1 MTRFDVSPKEAQEE
15 NGEEDERNHKSMQH
29 YQKYDAKM
37 EETERF
43 LYLLIFRKR
52 LNISWI
58 ANDGARR
65 VTLRKRKK
73 GLTKRLSEI
82 TTLCNTLGSMVIYTP
97 EKEEPVEVWQDK
109 AKAQAV
115 FHAYMQLPES
125 ERNLKTLDAEGLFY
139 NRIAKYRDQLS
150 RIERDNRAKQVD
162 IFALRILQGE
172 GVYGMSAKDIEDLF
186 SMVDTKAE
194 LLKATID
201 TMRNN
206 QPPPPPPPPP
216 SPVVAPEAVPPQEES
231 SVAAEARAK
240 GKSVVVDDD
249 KDFMATYWENI
260 FMDDWEFPDFGG
272 DGSGGDNIDGT
283 RMGDFGASGSG
294 SGNKGPD
301 GFM

>member
-1 MTRFDVSPKEAQEE
+1 MRFDVSPKEAQEE
-15 NGEEDERNHKSMQH
+15 NGEDDERNHKSMQL
-29 YQKYDAKM
+29 YQK
-37 EETERF
+37 
-43 LYLLIFRKR
+43 KR

-109 AKAQAV
+109 AKAQEV
-115 FHAYMQLPES
+115 FHAYMQLPEY
-125 ERNLKTLDAEGLFY
+125 ERNLKTLDIEGVFY
-139 NRIAKYRDQLS
+139 NRIAKSRDQLS
-150 RIERDNRAKQVD
+150 RIERDNRAKQLD

-172 GVYGMSAKDIEDLF
+172 GVHGMSAKDVEDLF

-206 QPPPPPPPPP
+206 QPPPPPPPP
-216 SPVVAPEAVPPQEES
+216 VVVPEAVPPQEES
-231 SVAAEARAK
+231 FVAAGARAK

-249 KDFMATYWENI
+249 DDFMAKYWENI
-260 FMDDWEFPDFGG
+260 FMDDWEFPDIGGEGGGG
-272 DGSGGDNIDGT
+272 DSIAGTKTGDP
-283 RMGDFGASGSG
+283 GASG
-294 SGNKGPD
+294 SGNKGRD
-301 GFM
+301 GFL

>member
-1 MTRFDVSPKEAQEE
+1 MA
-15 NGEEDERNHKSMQH
+15 
-29 YQKYDAKM
+29 
-37 EETERF
+37 
-43 LYLLIFRKR
+43 RKR
-52 LNISWI
+52 LKISWI

-109 AKAQAV
+109 AKAQAM

-125 ERNLKTLDAEGLFY
+125 ERNLKTLDTEGLFY
-139 NRIAKYRDQLS
+139 NRIAKYQDQLS
-150 RIERDNRAKQVD
+150 RIERDNRAKQLD

-172 GVYGMSAKDIEDLF
+172 GVHGMSAKDIEDLF

-206 QPPPPPPPPP
+206 QPPPPPPPSPP
-216 SPVVAPEAVPPQEES
+216 TPPPPVVVPQAVSPQEES
-231 SVAAEARAK
+231 SIAAEAWAK
-240 GKSVVVDDD
+240 GKSIVVIDDD
-249 KDFMATYWENI
+249 DDDLMATYWENI
-260 FMDDWEFPDFGG
+260 FMDDWEFLDFGG
-272 DGSGGDNIDGT
+272 DGGKGDSIGGA
-283 RMGDFGASGSG
+283 RMGDPSASR